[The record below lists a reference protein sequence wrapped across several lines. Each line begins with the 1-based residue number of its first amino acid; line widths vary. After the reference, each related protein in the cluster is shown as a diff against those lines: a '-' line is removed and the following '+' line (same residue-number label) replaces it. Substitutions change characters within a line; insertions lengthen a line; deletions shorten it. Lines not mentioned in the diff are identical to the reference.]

1 MHQVRARE
9 RCPETFDQS
18 TSGLI
23 VQDDSDQ
30 DAIGA
35 PLDPLGRAV
44 QLYVRPVPRALGSGE
59 AGHEIRLLAEIIEQF
74 LPQFAARD
82 QRQTHPRCGHGI
94 AFATL
99 PKRR

>member
-1 MHQVRARE
+1 MHQVRALE
-9 RCPETFDQS
+9 HCPETFDQS

-44 QLYVRPVPRALGSGE
+44 QLLRSARAPRPR
-59 AGHEIRLLAEIIEQF
+59 
-74 LPQFAARD
+74 
-82 QRQTHPRCGHGI
+82 
-94 AFATL
+94 
-99 PKRR
+99 KR

>member
-1 MHQVRARE
+1 MHQVRALE
-9 RCPETFDQS
+9 HCPETFDQS

-82 QRQTHPRCGHGI
+82 QRQTHPRGGHGI